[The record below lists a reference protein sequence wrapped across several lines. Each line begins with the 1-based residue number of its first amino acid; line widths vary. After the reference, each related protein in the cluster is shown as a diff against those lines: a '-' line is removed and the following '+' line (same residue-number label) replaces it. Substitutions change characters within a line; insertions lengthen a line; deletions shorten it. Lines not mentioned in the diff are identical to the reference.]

1 MGKETYC
8 ELLFFLMPF
17 KAEIEILNLCYKT
30 FQKVRTF
37 ASCFS

>member
-17 KAEIEILNLCYKT
+17 KAEIEILIYVIKH
-30 FQKVRTF
+30 V
-37 ASCFS
+37 